1 MEMNRA
7 MRLFIKNE
15 VASESARW
23 IHQAMS
29 VLQTENK
36 DNTVKS
42 FLAELE
48 EGIADVRTNYIQIVL
63 LRHRTLQKKPF
74 YQLQIFG
81 LNFILLRRWLKR
93 ICNGTGCM
101 NLIMSSVRK

>member
-48 EGIADVRTNYIQIVL
+48 EGIADVRTNYIQNRAFETQDIA
-63 LRHRTLQKKPF
+63 KKAFLPAP
-74 YQLQIFG
+74 
-81 LNFILLRRWLKR
+81 NFRP
-93 ICNGTGCM
+93 
-101 NLIMSSVRK
+101 